1 ISIIAYLFFIWSGI
15 YGTFLVPITAAFWYL
30 LLGMG
35 LFLFFIS
42 RIIHPATAGAM
53 IGLAAE
59 VGKKIGEKTVGKAS
73 EKYELQ
79 KQLAILMK
87 ERKLL
92 QEQYLNAST
101 FAAQHPGDTAAAMRA
116 QMLSMQLA
124 QKDSEISA
132 LKARL

>member
-1 ISIIAYLFFIWSGI
+1 
-15 YGTFLVPITAAFWYL
+15 
-30 LLGMG
+30 
-35 LFLFFIS
+35 
-42 RIIHPATAGAM
+42 M

>member
-1 ISIIAYLFFIWSGI
+1 
-15 YGTFLVPITAAFWYL
+15 
-30 LLGMG
+30 
-35 LFLFFIS
+35 IS

-87 ERKLL
+87 ERQLL